1 MKEPLAVK
9 IVVKYGLLGIA
20 ACCDVVDFDACDK

>member
-20 ACCDVVDFDACDK
+20 ACCDVVERTWKF